1 MDTFCP
7 LGPAIV
13 HKSILDPR
21 DLKITCKING
31 ELKQSGKTSELIF
44 TIEDIIEQITKCI
57 TLKPGD
63 VILTGTPSGVGMHR
77 SPPEF
82 LKPGDVIES
91 EIEKIGKIQNFVVK
105 DA

>member
-1 MDTFCP
+1 MRSFIDC
-7 LGPAIV
+7 
-13 HKSILDPR
+13 R
-21 DLKITCKING
+21 
-31 ELKQSGKTSELIF
+31 SELIF
-44 TIEDIIEQITKCI
+44 WGRNYFVSKIRNEIVTFRSI

-91 EIEKIGKIQNFVVK
+91 EIQNLGKIVNKVVK
-105 DA
+105 DTP